1 LPDISANIDCLETL
15 LASIKMSFQ
24 GLFEAVETMEII
36 EELVE
41 IGSNKVCNRFS
52 D

>member
-1 LPDISANIDCLETL
+1 
-15 LASIKMSFQ
+15 MSFQ
-24 GLFEAVETMEII
+24 GLFGAVETMEII